1 MTLNF
6 FKSIFLAI
14 LFLTFLIGCAKRP
27 ENIPASYYSLN
38 NYSEWNCKAINTEIK
53 MIKRY
58 SLHELYKK
66 QDSKVNSDFITAGL
80 SSIFKLKKDYENN
93 ISREKGKLEALEGIL
108 IKKNCKKEINI
119 AIY

>member
-1 MTLNF
+1 MIINF
-6 FKSIFLAI
+6 FKSIILLLA
-14 LFLTFLIGCAKRP
+14 LLTFLTSCAKRP
-27 ENIPASYYSLN
+27 ENIPASYYSLK

-58 SLHELYKK
+58 SLHELYIK
-66 QDSKVNSDFITAGL
+66 QDSKVSSDFITIGL
-80 SSIFKLKKDYENN
+80 SSIFKLKKDYENE

-108 IKKNCKKEINI
+108 VKKNCKKEINI